1 MLEKPIKGR
10 LGAQLAVVFAISGG
24 AAIAALAPVAA
35 SADEANWPS
44 SVTALYR
51 LHFNGFEVGSYQFG
65 SQFDGK
71 TYQAQSS
78 AKISA
83 LFGAFKWRGDI
94 SSEGTIDK
102 RSPHP
107 SAYQMTYKA
116 KSKKV
121 EVKLGFNGGRVS
133 EVTLV
138 PNKPPN
144 PQAVPVKPEHIEGVF
159 DPMTAILTISHPS
172 SAKPCDRRIPIF
184 DGKARFDL
192 VMSYKSQQRLEE
204 ATPTGQPAELLVCRV
219 KYVPIAG
226 HKPKDFVD
234 PWVDYDHIEIALRP
248 VPRAGI
254 YVPYRI
260 TVPTTIGAAE
270 MTAES
275 VNITSSDRERIAL
288 RQ

>member
-1 MLEKPIKGR
+1 MWEKPVTGR
-10 LGAQLAVVFAISGG
+10 LGVRLA
-24 AAIAALAPVAA
+24 AALAATGVAA
-35 SADEANWPS
+35 LSALAPTVASGGDASWPS
-44 SVTALYR
+44 AVTARYR

-71 TYQAQSS
+71 TYQAQSN

-102 RSPHP
+102 SAPRPH
-107 SAYQMTYKA
+107 AYQMNYKA
-116 KSKKV
+116 RSKNV
-121 EVKLGFNGGRVS
+121 AVRLGFGSGRVT

-138 PNKPPN
+138 PNKPPS
-144 PQAVPVKPEHIEGVF
+144 PQAVPVKPEHFEGVL
-159 DPMTAILTISHPS
+159 DPMTAILAISHPS

-192 VMSYKSQQRLEE
+192 VMSFKAQQRLQE
-204 ATPTGQPAELLVCRV
+204 TPPTGQPAELLVCRV

-248 VPRAGI
+248 VPRAGL

-260 TVPTTIGAAE
+260 TIPTTIGAAE

-275 VNITSSDRERIAL
+275 VDITSGDREQIAL